1 MNLFKKLGFEK
12 GDERGVYI
20 TSKALRNSWIF
31 NSIVLFLWIVVEL
44 IRNGPTSVFFIL
56 LIIFSAGLTVFWGFY
71 LYYLK
76 KNSG

>member
-1 MNLFKKLGFEK
+1 MNLFRKLGFEK

-20 TSKALRNSWIF
+20 ASKALRNTWLF
-31 NSIVLFLWIVVEL
+31 NNIVLFLWIVVEL

-56 LIIFSAGLTVFWGFY
+56 LIIFSAGATVFWGFY

-76 KNSG
+76 KNSA

>member
-1 MNLFKKLGFEK
+1 MNLFRKLGFEK

-20 TSKALRNSWIF
+20 ASKALRNSWLF
-31 NSIVLFLWIVVEL
+31 NTITLFLWMLVEL

-56 LIIFSAGLTVFWGFY
+56 LIIFSASQTVFWCFY

-76 KNSG
+76 KTSG